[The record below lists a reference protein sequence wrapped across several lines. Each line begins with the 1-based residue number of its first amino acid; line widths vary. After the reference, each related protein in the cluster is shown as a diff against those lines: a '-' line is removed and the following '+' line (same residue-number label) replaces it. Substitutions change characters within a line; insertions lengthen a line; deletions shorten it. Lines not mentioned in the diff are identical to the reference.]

1 VEGTLAYSSSVHE
14 QVPSGMGLSREP
26 VSLGEDPWQFVVA
39 QIVVRIPP
47 VVSAPMS
54 PIFVQELP

>member
-39 QIVVRIPP
+39 QIVV
-47 VVSAPMS
+47 
-54 PIFVQELP
+54 